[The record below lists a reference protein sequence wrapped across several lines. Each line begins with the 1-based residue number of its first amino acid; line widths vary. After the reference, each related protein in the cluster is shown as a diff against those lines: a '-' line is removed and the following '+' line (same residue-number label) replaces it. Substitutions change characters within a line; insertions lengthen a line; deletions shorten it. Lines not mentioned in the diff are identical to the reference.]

1 MKYQAILSNQKGET
15 IKSPLYIDLQELINY
30 IEKTDL
36 NFIDIKEVT
45 EWIWQ
50 L

>member
-1 MKYQAILSNQKGET
+1 MNKYQAILSNQKGEI
-15 IKSPLYIDLQELINY
+15 IKSPLYITLQELINY

-45 EWIWQ
+45 E
-50 L
+50 